1 MVVVVVVVT
10 VRHMNANDSIS
21 RILLFV
27 HDDVV
32 FRINDETHCI
42 IYCSVLHGIVVVV
55 SCCCSVL
62 SE

>member
-1 MVVVVVVVT
+1 MVVVVIVVA

-32 FRINDETHCI
+32 L
-42 IYCSVLHGIVVVV
+42 CSGSMMRFTVL
-55 SCCCSVL
+55 
-62 SE
+62 

>member
-1 MVVVVVVVT
+1 
-10 VRHMNANDSIS
+10 MNANDSIS

-32 FRINDETHCI
+32 FRINDETLCI